1 MVAAHERGIGA
12 LHVLIGLLGVVAL
25 IVAYFWLA
33 PTWTYS
39 AGERAGWVQMSGRV
53 GFARRGKVR
62 WKMLPCR
69 AGNLMRRQAP
79 TLGRRPALNA
89 CG

>member
-39 AGERAGWVQMSGRV
+39 AGERAGWVQMSRKGWICKTREGEMEDAAV
-53 GFARRGKVR
+53 PSR
-62 WKMLPCR
+62 
-69 AGNLMRRQAP
+69 
-79 TLGRRPALNA
+79 
-89 CG
+89 